1 MATAFSNVLFV
12 EERAFVRF
20 QKNRMIGDDWFMIT
34 KPAPNGARHLA
45 FEGKQPENISRP
57 RLRTYRVREQSDR
70 TSRATASR
78 SPSFVLAA
86 RPLTFPRQLVPPGRA
101 EASAGSSFAIRR
113 RIYIR
118 RGLASENAPVGRF
131 HEVVSPKARSV
142 GRATRRAPRTTMR
155 RRPGNENGDRKTN

>member
-1 MATAFSNVLFV
+1 MATAFSNVLIV
-12 EERAFVRF
+12 EERAFVHF

-34 KPAPNGARHLA
+34 KPAPNGARRLA

-86 RPLTFPRQLVPPGRA
+86 RPLTYPRQLVPPGRA
-101 EASAGSSFAIRR
+101 EASAGSSFAIRSC
-113 RIYIR
+113 IYIR
-118 RGLASENAPVGRF
+118 REVSER
-131 HEVVSPKARSV
+131 K
-142 GRATRRAPRTTMR
+142 
-155 RRPGNENGDRKTN
+155 RPGGAFSRSGVA